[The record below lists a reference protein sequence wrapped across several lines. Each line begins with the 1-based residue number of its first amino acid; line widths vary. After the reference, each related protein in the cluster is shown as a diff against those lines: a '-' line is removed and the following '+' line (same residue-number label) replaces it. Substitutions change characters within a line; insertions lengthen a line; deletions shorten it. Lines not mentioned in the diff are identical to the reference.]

1 MHVRLEGFLTVPQN
15 AKHMTLGIITLEGVS
30 LNAGASDEI

>member
-15 AKHMTLGIITLEGVS
+15 AKHVSLGIITLEGAS
-30 LNAGASDEI
+30 LNAGALEEI